1 MGFPLGYSE
10 LIIPKPLLQIVLFFN
25 LLRRILVRFL
35 DAVGLGDLLESDD
48 VLPLEPPTDAPLTVR
63 SVTAMLIQDML
74 PVVLFKDL
82 LDGEEEEEP
91 DRRAVAD
98 ACAVC
103 LYEFEPWEEVRRLS
117 NCRHVF
123 HRCCLDRWTEID
135 QRTCPLCRAPLVHEE
150 LQEAFHRR
158 LWEATVA
165 DGDADF
171 DDAQFWAPFALGS
184 TGEWRKMKDRY
195 TQISLEFSE
204 RSTQGLLK
212 YKEIVKDDHNGS
224 TDK

>member
-10 LIIPKPLLQIVLFFN
+10 LIIPTPFYRSFSSSTCC
-25 LLRRILVRFL
+25 
-35 DAVGLGDLLESDD
+35 VGSSSASWTPSAWAIYSNPTTSSLGR
-48 VLPLEPPTDAPLTVR
+48 PTDAPLTVR

-74 PVVLFKDL
+74 SGPFQDL

-135 QRTCPLCRAPLVHEE
+135 QRTCPLPRAPLVHEGC
-150 LQEAFHRR
+150 RR
-158 LWEATVA
+158 
-165 DGDADF
+165 
-171 DDAQFWAPFALGS
+171 PS
-184 TGEWRKMKDRY
+184 TAACGKPLLPTAMP
-195 TQISLEFSE
+195 TSMTPNSGPPSLSD
-204 RSTQGLLK
+204 LPA
-212 YKEIVKDDHNGS
+212 NGG
-224 TDK
+224 KNEG